1 MKSIQKQ
8 LNKKLNDLNVMGILK
23 KMMYSRSYKEFS
35 EAFVQMEDIDDA
47 AFQNYMN
54 KTMYKFLDRFCETQ
68 TPSFFHGLTI
78 TTSPLEK
85 INDLIKTD
93 IPYHTKPNFIIA
105 KVEALTQ
112 RMTKY
117 DIKSEKTKLTKV
129 HRDLELLKVQE
140 SVSAKI
146 FEVFYSNYVQAS

>member
-1 MKSIQKQ
+1 
-8 LNKKLNDLNVMGILK
+8 
-23 KMMYSRSYKEFS
+23 MMYSRSYKEFS
-35 EAFVQMEDIDDA
+35 EAFVQMEDID
-47 AFQNYMN
+47 MN

-140 SVSAKI
+140 SVSRLNI
-146 FEVFYSNYVQAS
+146 YSFLANAFSAQQRNELWMSCLEQQWP